1 MKKQPLCKRVMRLLG
16 YAVLL
21 AGFPCFA
28 LVSPEQAGSALAR
41 MEYLRSSTPT
51 KTSEQVKAE
60 DEQAQT
66 ERNQRVLAEM
76 NKPPVGFAA
85 YSNDDGV
92 AGVASPGGAGESA
105 KSMILPNLLGILLLG
120 IIFGVGGVML
130 RKKQPPPDEPTK
142 SLPRKFSA

>member
-1 MKKQPLCKRVMRLLG
+1 MKKQPSCKMVMRLVG

-28 LVSPEQAGSALAR
+28 LVTPEDAGSALAR

-51 KTSEQVKAE
+51 KTPEQVKVE
-60 DEQAQT
+60 YEQAQT
-66 ERNQRVLAEM
+66 ERNQQVLAEM

-85 YSNDDGV
+85 YNNDDGV
-92 AGVASPGGAGESA
+92 TVGDSPGGDGESA

-130 RKKQPPPDEPTK
+130 RKKQPPPDERAK